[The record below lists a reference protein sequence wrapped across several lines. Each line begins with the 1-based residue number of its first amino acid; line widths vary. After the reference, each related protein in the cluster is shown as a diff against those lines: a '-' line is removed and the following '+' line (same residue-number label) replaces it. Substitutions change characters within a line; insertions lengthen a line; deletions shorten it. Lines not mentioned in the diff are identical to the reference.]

1 MKPTPNSMPVAS
13 SSDVVGR
20 MALRFGVAGG
30 ILCAGWMLGLLAT
43 GNNPFGPKLLLAQL
57 VVPLLA
63 VGAEWRLRERLAP
76 ARPGI
81 GRQLTL
87 GGLVALL
94 AALISASS
102 VLGLASG
109 AGEEKLVALNR
120 AEAREITLADMQ
132 ARPKADRNLALEQQQ
147 LQNIAQLSIKDFAIS
162 NFTVTLLLGL
172 SLAVPGGIFF
182 RE

>member
-1 MKPTPNSMPVAS
+1 
-13 SSDVVGR
+13 

-30 ILCAGWMLGLLAT
+30 LLCAGWMLGLLAT

-63 VGAEWRLRERLAP
+63 VAAEWRLRQRLAP
-76 ARPGI
+76 EKPGV

-87 GGLVALL
+87 GGLVVLL

-102 VLGLASG
+102 VLGLANG
-109 AGEEKLVALNR
+109 AGQEKLVALNR
-120 AEAREITLADMQ
+120 AEAREITLVGMKAK
-132 ARPKADRNLALEQQQ
+132 PKAERNPAQEQQQ
-147 LQNIAQLSIKDFAIS
+147 LAKIEQLSVRDFAIS
-162 NFTVTLLLGL
+162 NFTVTLVLGMV
-172 SLAVPGGIFF
+172 LAVPGGIFF